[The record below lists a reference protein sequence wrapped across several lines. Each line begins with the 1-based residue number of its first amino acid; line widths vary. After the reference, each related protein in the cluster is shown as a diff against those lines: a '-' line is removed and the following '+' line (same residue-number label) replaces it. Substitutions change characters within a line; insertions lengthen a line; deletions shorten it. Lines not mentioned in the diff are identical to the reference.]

1 MGSFPLGMKQ
11 LGGAL
16 KYLRLRLPHC
26 SVFLS
31 ATFYSPTSGVLRT
44 VGWRLAVGGWR
55 LHFYLYCISL

>member
-31 ATFYSPTSGVLRT
+31 ATFYSPTSGVVRT
-44 VGWRLAVGGWR
+44 VGCGFISFSMVSG
-55 LHFYLYCISL
+55 ISL